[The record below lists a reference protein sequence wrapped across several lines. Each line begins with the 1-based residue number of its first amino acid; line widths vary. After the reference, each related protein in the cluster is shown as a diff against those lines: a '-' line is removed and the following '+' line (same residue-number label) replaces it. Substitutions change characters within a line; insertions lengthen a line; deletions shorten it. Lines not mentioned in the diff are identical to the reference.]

1 MADQPIKLKKKITLR
16 KKESVAF
23 TFTNKLK
30 VKLLWTTRTDLD
42 LCLFFK
48 KHDGEVGGV
57 FSNEY
62 RGRKS
67 DLGSL
72 DKFPFILLGEDEKP
86 SDEKEEVQK
95 EMQEEIKV
103 KDLSQIAEAYVC
115 IVNYDAAVEERDVT
129 YAEEGGRV
137 ELKSDSGDFLE
148 VNADSTDHGPVYL
161 VCSIANRNGEYALK
175 EEGKVFDLSGAFDNI
190 PGFSLICN

>member
-1 MADQPIKLKKKITLR
+1 MADQPIKLKKKVTLG

-23 TFTNKLK
+23 TFSQELC
-30 VKLLWTTRTDLD
+30 VKFLWKSYTDLD

-72 DKFPFILLGEDEKP
+72 DEFPFILHLG
-86 SDEKEEVQK
+86 DEKEPSEGNEEK
-95 EMQEEIKV
+95 EQINV
-103 KDLSQIAEAYVC
+103 GDLSQIAEAYVC
-115 IVNYDAAVEERDVT
+115 IVNYDAGVEERDVT

-137 ELKSDSGDFLE
+137 LLTSDSGDNLE
-148 VNADSTDHGPVYL
+148 VLADSTDHGPVYL

-175 EEGKVFDLSGAFDNI
+175 EEGKVFDLSGAFENI
-190 PGFSLICN
+190 PGFSLICND

>member
-30 VKLLWTTRTDLD
+30 VELLWSSKTDLD

-57 FSNEY
+57 FSKDY
-62 RGRKS
+62 RGRKD

-72 DKFPFILLGEDEKP
+72 DKFPFIIHMGDEP
-86 SDEKEEVQK
+86 EPGDDVDCSIEK
-95 EMQEEIKV
+95 INV

-115 IVNYDAAVEERDVT
+115 IVNYDAAVEQRDVT

-137 ELKSDSGDFLE
+137 QLQSDSGDFLE
-148 VNADSTDHGPVYL
+148 VNADSTDHGPIYL
-161 VCSIANRNGEYALK
+161 VCSIANRDGEYALK
-175 EEGKVFDLSGAFDNI
+175 EEGKVLDLSGAFYNI